1 MAVSVRLRAIP
12 TYRSISTCLSLLQVG
27 HYTVVLKAPNRNKH
41 YRVKVTDGVYEIG
54 QQKFNNLDELIDHY
68 KKHPIFKQDTEKLY
82 LIKPFN
88 FPSPSSSDNF

>member
-1 MAVSVRLRAIP
+1 MCVPVTVRYELMHP
-12 TYRSISTCLSLLQVG
+12 FLLQVG

-41 YRVKVTDGVYEIG
+41 FRVKVTDGVYEIG
-54 QQKFNNLDELIDHY
+54 QQKFNSLDELIDHY